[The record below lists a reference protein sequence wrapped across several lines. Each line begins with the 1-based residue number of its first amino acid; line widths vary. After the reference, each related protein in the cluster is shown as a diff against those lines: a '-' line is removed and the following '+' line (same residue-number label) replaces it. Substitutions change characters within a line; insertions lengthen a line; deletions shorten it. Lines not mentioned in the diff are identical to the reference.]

1 MWLLMVALVLLLEL
15 LAALQYRWTGE
26 IGHAE
31 AERQQARLERS
42 AQRFALTLDRDLGRV
57 LLAFRPEMPPRGNID
72 PRSRYLDRLQAW
84 RGTEHADLVSRV
96 VLVLRSGSDGLVTEA
111 CEAAGEEFVP
121 IPLPPGLENLRE
133 QLEQV
138 GSAQPLRGGFRPD
151 RLLRDPVALLV
162 PIVQR
167 PSDEPARPG
176 FPGFRVDGFAVV
188 ELSTNYL
195 RDQLLPELAEVHFGP
210 LEEGDYAVAVLSRP
224 DGAIFY
230 SSDPDLG
237 ADGWDRADVRMDLLS
252 PMVWSGSPRD
262 RVDPGGFGDMGAMGG
277 PISPGQRPDRGPDA
291 LARRWRDRGGPGP
304 SGMGDGPWVL
314 AVRHHGGSLAEAVDA
329 VRRRNLAV
337 GLGILALLGTAA
349 ALLAV
354 GGQRARHLARQQL
367 DFVAGVTH
375 ELHTPLAA
383 IRSAGQNLAD
393 GVVAEPQQVRRYG
406 DLIQK
411 ESGRLNALVAQ
422 VLDFAG
428 IESGARSYA
437 TEPVAIGS
445 LVQKVAGDLG
455 LVLEQAGLRVEVDV
469 ADGLPE
475 IRGDEAA
482 LRRALENLL
491 TNAAKFAA
499 RGGWVG
505 IRAALRTDGRMI
517 ALRVE
522 DRGPG
527 LPKSERGRVFDPFY
541 RGRNAHETQAPGSGL
556 GLSLVRHVAEAHGGH
571 VRLEPRDEG
580 GTAVVMEIPVAD
592 GPHEEES

>member
-1 MWLLMVALVLLLEL
+1 
-15 LAALQYRWTGE
+15 
-26 IGHAE
+26 
-31 AERQQARLERS
+31 
-42 AQRFALTLDRDLGRV
+42 
-57 LLAFRPEMPPRGNID
+57 
-72 PRSRYLDRLQAW
+72 
-84 RGTEHADLVSRV
+84 
-96 VLVLRSGSDGLVTEA
+96 
-111 CEAAGEEFVP
+111 
-121 IPLPPGLENLRE
+121 
-133 QLEQV
+133 
-138 GSAQPLRGGFRPD
+138 
-151 RLLRDPVALLV
+151 
-162 PIVQR
+162 
-167 PSDEPARPG
+167 
-176 FPGFRVDGFAVV
+176 
-188 ELSTNYL
+188 
-195 RDQLLPELAEVHFGP
+195 
-210 LEEGDYAVAVLSRP
+210 
-224 DGAIFY
+224 
-230 SSDPDLG
+230 
-237 ADGWDRADVRMDLLS
+237 
-252 PMVWSGSPRD
+252 
-262 RVDPGGFGDMGAMGG
+262 
-277 PISPGQRPDRGPDA
+277 
-291 LARRWRDRGGPGP
+291 
-304 SGMGDGPWVL
+304 MGDGPWVL

-499 RGGWVG
+499 SGGWVG

-541 RGRNAHETQAPGSGL
+541 RGRNAHETQASGSGL

-571 VRLEPRDEG
+571 VRLEPRDGG
-580 GTAVVMEIPVAD
+580 GTAAVMEIPVAD